1 MCQESSGY
9 ETRVKQ
15 VKEFNSLNQWV
26 KQGISLIPVKFSAS
40 WTAVQHIALVN
51 IYPDGSI
58 SIHQSGC
65 EMGQGLDVKVA
76 QVGAPALQP
85 FWCKTNALTKIILN
99 VKKKSLIA
107 AS

>member
-15 VKEFNSLNQWV
+15 VKEFNSSNQWV
-26 KQGISLIPVKFSAS
+26 KRGISLIPAKFSAS
-40 WTAVQHIALVN
+40 WTASQHIALVN
-51 IYPDGSI
+51 IYPDGSV

-76 QVGAPALQP
+76 QVGGPAPQP
-85 FWCKTNALTKIILN
+85 F
-99 VKKKSLIA
+99 
-107 AS
+107 